1 MCGIIKIHVH
11 NELSLLCIF
20 FFFIMDLLYCH
31 FKQLLLTASH
41 LIMTNLLTS
50 LFFLDLVELQE
61 NL

>member
-1 MCGIIKIHVH
+1 MNC
-11 NELSLLCIF
+11 LYYASS